1 MVPDLSGKQ
10 PERDTGGPH
19 REGRSVSFGRGRV
32 HRVESTGASDIFP
45 RFFRRSCSQLTS
57 VEHKS
62 KTFIPISSYLVDMN
76 VRELFTDDSAV
87 SPVIGVIL
95 MVAVTVI
102 LAAVIGSFV
111 LNLGGSL
118 QQNAPQATFSFDY
131 EQNEGGSD
139 ALEITHDAGDTIE
152 GENLNVS
159 STGATDK
166 TTGDDT
172 EDAYVGTDVFTGS
185 VTSGTSVTV
194 DNTTFK
200 TDGEFM
206 DERGGP
212 DEKLDLSDATV
223 RVVYNSDN
231 GENSATLSTWEAPDA

>member
-1 MVPDLSGKQ
+1 
-10 PERDTGGPH
+10 
-19 REGRSVSFGRGRV
+19 
-32 HRVESTGASDIFP
+32 
-45 RFFRRSCSQLTS
+45 
-57 VEHKS
+57 
-62 KTFIPISSYLVDMN
+62 MN

-118 QQNAPQATFSFDY
+118 QQSAPQATFSFDY
-131 EQNEGGSD
+131 EQNEDGSD

-152 GENLNVS
+152 GENLNIS
-159 STGATDK
+159 STGATDNNNGELNDPSN
-166 TTGDDT
+166 TQDV
-172 EDAYVGTDVFTGS
+172 YVGKDIFTGS
-185 VTSGTSVTV
+185 ITSGTQVTIN
-194 DNTTFK
+194 NTTFK
-200 TDGEFM
+200 GEEHNDFLDDEDG
-206 DERGGP
+206 G
-212 DEKLDLSDATV
+212 KAALDLSDATV